1 MSWFKNFLHPVN
13 AAQLDFQCFVAMLFA
28 RSKFLCYDLSDKS
41 RLNSE
46 MDRVL
51 QGINILEQCQANAN
65 GDH

>member
-1 MSWFKNFLHPVN
+1 
-13 AAQLDFQCFVAMLFA
+13 MLFA
-28 RSKFLCYDLSDKS
+28 RSKFPLKCLCYDLSDKS

-65 GDH
+65 GDI